1 MKLLFAINYSKFLL
15 QNPQGLVLGTIIL
28 KRQWNKSCSKS
39 SVCVSEITISWNG
52 SPGSKDK
59 SQGWVVH
66 FTSCFRSALSPIRLG
81 AHPGR
86 AVSCWCWQKALPS
99 KQLQLSF
106 EIVPWTLSPAAPLG
120 QHSLTKHTPLLLHV
134 WIYMRLES
142 GGGFHVPELKFSL
155 VHRAAAIC
163 CTTAASTLFSS
174 WYHSILLG
182 TRTSIMHWRLWFA
195 LNVIK
200 NTLISML
207 DMFNIESTFNKTL
220 SGFHST
226 DTGNFDWRCSTL
238 IS

>member
-1 MKLLFAINYSKFLL
+1 MLVRLLLVEMDL
-15 QNPQGLVLGTIIL
+15 QGLKTKARAALFILLRVSGVPWAPLDWEHILPGLCPAGTG
-28 KRQWNKSCSKS
+28 KRQ
-39 SVCVSEITISWNG
+39 
-52 SPGSKDK
+52 
-59 SQGWVVH
+59 
-66 FTSCFRSALSPIRLG
+66 
-81 AHPGR
+81 
-86 AVSCWCWQKALPS
+86 PS

-106 EIVPWTLSPAAPLG
+106 ELFLEHCHQQHLWDTTPSQNTLL
-120 QHSLTKHTPLLLHV
+120 LLLHM

-142 GGGFHVPELKFSL
+142 EGGFHVPELKFSV

-163 CTTAASTLFSS
+163 CTTAASTLSSS

-182 TRTSIMHWRLWFA
+182 TTTSIMHWRLWFTV
-195 LNVIK
+195 NVIK

-226 DTGNFDWRCSTL
+226 DTGNFDWLCSTV